1 MSHSYDVDPAGD
13 LVLKLGPVD
22 EPFLIRVSSKVLSL
36 ASPVFA
42 AMLSPRFAEGQA
54 LEDSKGMVDSTTT
67 IALPDDEPN
76 AMSLICCTLHFQED
90 AAQRPWFQPGILMGL
105 AVTCDKYNM
114 SKALSPWSR
123 IWMHTHR
130 DSQFDG
136 FEKAEISYGL
146 AHHET
151 FWKTTRDILRHS
163 KPAEL
168 DIEHG
173 ILPDKV
179 IGEFPMSI
187 INGRSVSLIA
197 HPHIQ
202 IRSVLNARVSSTIS
216 NLDLRTW

>member
-1 MSHSYDVDPAGD
+1 MIYSLDVDPAGD

-54 LEDSKGMVDSTTT
+54 LEDSKGRVDSTTT
-67 IALPDDEPN
+67 IALPEDDFS
-76 AMSLICCTLHFQED
+76 AMSLICCTLHFKED

-105 AVTCDKYNM
+105 AVICDKYNM

-123 IWMHTHR
+123 IWMDTHK
-130 DSQFDG
+130 DGQFDK
-136 FEKAEISYGL
+136 FQKADISYGL

-151 FWKTTRDILRHS
+151 FWKSTREIFRHS

-168 DIEHG
+168 DIEHSL
-173 ILPDKV
+173 LPDKF
-179 IGEFPMSI
+179 IGESPVSI
-187 INGRSVSLIA
+187 ITGGPILLIA

-202 IRSVLNARVSSTIS
+202 IRSVFNARVSSTIF
-216 NLDLRTW
+216 NPDLRTW